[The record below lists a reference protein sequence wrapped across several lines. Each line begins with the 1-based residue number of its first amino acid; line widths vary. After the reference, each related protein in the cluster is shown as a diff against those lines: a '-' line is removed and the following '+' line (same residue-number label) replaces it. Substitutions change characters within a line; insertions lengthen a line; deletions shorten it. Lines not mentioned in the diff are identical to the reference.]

1 VRSAW
6 DEAVKKG
13 ATGRP
18 KAALFMG
25 FCRLELGQ
33 PQYPNYNLNK
43 RHAGSSRAESFFNKS
58 LAPLRSARKAEQM
71 STAIGPKASDQNAT
85 PMSHT
90 STRSQSQPL
99 GLNARRVISK
109 RYSLKDAQ
117 GQPIE
122 EWGDIVRRVVG
133 HVSVAETDPR
143 QRDEFYSAMT
153 QIMLDREFIP
163 NTPCLVNAGKST
175 GQLAACFV
183 LKVPDSI
190 AGIMEHAKAA
200 ATIHQTGGGT
210 GMTYEF
216 LRPAGAMVSST
227 RGVASGPVS
236 FMNIVNQVTD
246 VVKQGGVRRG
256 ANMGMMRVTHP
267 DVLRFIHAKNDQH
280 SLTNFN
286 ISVNVTD
293 KFLEAVDNNEWF
305 QLEFDG
311 RHWTDPVYD
320 PVVDGNYS
328 VYRRPDG
335 STVTFRDKASYGSAD
350 LSDCMKEEPPRSGM
364 VYAPDIW
371 NRIIASAHKYAEPG
385 VAFIDEVNRHNHM
398 MKSMGPIYSCNP
410 CGEQFLH
417 FSNSCNLGS
426 IDLAKFYD
434 PINRVDWD
442 RLREVTHLSTRFL
455 DNVIDTC
462 TWPLPEIEETVK
474 RTRPVGL
481 GIMGFADL
489 CLSLKIT
496 YGSPQSI
503 DLMDEVMGFVRRE
516 AWVESLRLGAERG
529 VFPELEPNR
538 EAYDDFIYN
547 QIGISRDVPL
557 TPRNYEVTTIAPT
570 GTISLV
576 AETSSGVEPNFSWA
590 YVRQDTLG
598 TRTYV
603 NTLAAKALGIEVD
616 QTDQESI
623 NAAANYVVEHEAEL
637 PSYFISAM
645 AISAQQ
651 HVHVLAAAQRN
662 VDNSVSKTCNGA
674 VNDTVE
680 SVGEL
685 YRLAR
690 QLGCKAVSYYRDGSR
705 ENQVLTSMK
714 LEEKSELACNPEAM
728 AEVLDEPPA
737 SHADAAHVTAISNV
751 KDVTAIRIERPR
763 ELSGAT
769 WQIPFDGQNLYVTVN
784 HDGRM
789 IQEVFATGPISGGV
803 GLLASKMLRGGFDA
817 VEVAHSLNKVTGTH
831 SVWFNE
837 RLLTS
842 PEQAVAECIMLTNR
856 RIQGQPDS
864 ARAAGKA
871 QGTVTLGATGTI
883 MSNMIGTC
891 PECHGQ
897 LEHASG
903 CDSCRDCGYSKC
915 K

>member
-1 VRSAW
+1 
-6 DEAVKKG
+6 
-13 ATGRP
+13 
-18 KAALFMG
+18 
-25 FCRLELGQ
+25 
-33 PQYPNYNLNK
+33 
-43 RHAGSSRAESFFNKS
+43 
-58 LAPLRSARKAEQM
+58 M
-71 STAIGPKASDQNAT
+71 STVIDPNTPDQNLASAAAA
-85 PMSHT
+85 PAKQ
-90 STRSQSQPL
+90 RQSQPL
-99 GLNARRVISK
+99 GLNARRVVSK

-117 GQPIE
+117 GEPIE
-122 EWGDIVRRVVG
+122 EWPDIVRRVVG
-133 HVSVAETDPR
+133 HVSVAETDPQ

-153 QIMLDREFIP
+153 RIMLDREFVP

-183 LKVPDSI
+183 LEVPDSI
-190 AGIMEHAKAA
+190 SGIMDHAKAA

-216 LRPAGAMVSST
+216 LRPAGAMVSTT

-305 QLEFDG
+305 QLEFG
-311 RHWTDPVYD
+311 GKHWTDPIFD
-320 PVVDGNYS
+320 PVVGGNYA

-335 STVTFRDKASYGSAD
+335 STVTFRDKATYEASD
-350 LSDCMKEEPPRSGM
+350 LSNCVKEEPPRPGM
-364 VYAPDIW
+364 IYAPDIW
-371 NRIIASAHKYAEPG
+371 NRIVASAHKYAEPG

-398 MKSMGPIYSCNP
+398 MESMGPIYSCNP

-434 PINRVDWD
+434 PENRVDWE
-442 RLREVTHLSTRFL
+442 RLRAATHLSTRFL

-462 TWPLPEIEETVK
+462 TWPLPEIEDTVK

-489 CLSLKIT
+489 CLSLKVT

-516 AWVESLRLGAERG
+516 AWMESLRLGAERG

-538 EAYDDFIYN
+538 EAYADFIYN
-547 QIGISRDVPL
+547 QLGVSRDIPL

-603 NTLAAKALGIEVD
+603 HSLAARALGIEVD

-623 NAAANYVVEHEAEL
+623 NAAAAHVVEQEHEL
-637 PSYFISAM
+637 PAYFISAM

-680 SVGEL
+680 SVDEL

-714 LEEKSELACNPEAM
+714 QEDKSELACNPEAM

-737 SHADAAHVTAISNV
+737 SHADAAHVTPVSVA
-751 KDVTAIRIERPR
+751 KEREATAVRVERPR
-763 ELSGAT
+763 ELRGAT

-784 HDGRM
+784 HDDSM

-817 VEVAHSLNKVTGTH
+817 AEVAHSLNKVTGTH

-856 RIQGQPDS
+856 RLKGQPDS

-871 QGTVTLGATGTI
+871 QANLTLTTPSSM
-883 MSNMIGTC
+883 MSNMIGVC

>member
-1 VRSAW
+1 
-6 DEAVKKG
+6 
-13 ATGRP
+13 
-18 KAALFMG
+18 
-25 FCRLELGQ
+25 
-33 PQYPNYNLNK
+33 
-43 RHAGSSRAESFFNKS
+43 
-58 LAPLRSARKAEQM
+58 M
-71 STAIGPKASDQNAT
+71 STVIDPN
-85 PMSHT
+85 T
-90 STRSQSQPL
+90 STQSTSLPATETTATTTPARSQRPPL
-99 GLNARRVISK
+99 GLNAQRVISK
-109 RYSLKDAQ
+109 RYSMKDTQ

-122 EWGDIVRRVVG
+122 EWSDIVRRVVA
-133 HVSVAETDPR
+133 HVSVAEKDA
-143 QRDEFYSAMT
+143 QARDQFFSAMSEV
-153 QIMLDREFIP
+153 MLNREFIP
-163 NTPCLVNAGKST
+163 NTPCLVNAGKQN

-190 AGIMEHAKAA
+190 SGIMDHAKAA

-293 KFLEAVDNNEWF
+293 SFLEAVENHEWF

-311 RHWTDPVYD
+311 KPWTDPIYD
-320 PVVDGNYS
+320 PVADDDYA
-328 VYRRPDG
+328 VYRRADG
-335 STVTFRDKASYGSAD
+335 TTLTFRDRAAFETTD
-350 LSDCMKEEPPRSGM
+350 FSDSTKEEPPRPGM
-364 VYAPDIW
+364 VYAPDVW
-371 NRIIASAHKYAEPG
+371 NRIVASAHKYAEPG
-385 VAFIDEVNRHNHM
+385 VAFIDQVNRHNHM

-434 PINRVDWD
+434 PVNRLDWD

-462 TWPLPEIEETVK
+462 AWPLPEIEDTVK

-489 CLSLKIT
+489 CLQLKVT
-496 YGSPQSI
+496 YGSPASI

-529 VFPELEPNR
+529 AFPELEPNR
-538 EAYDDFIYN
+538 EAYANFIYN
-547 QIGISRDVPL
+547 EIGIPKDVEL

-603 NTLAAKALGIEVD
+603 HTLAAQALGIDVD
-616 QTDQESI
+616 QTDADSI
-623 NAAANYVVEHEAEL
+623 NAAAAYVVEHEKEL
-637 PSYFISAM
+637 PPYFISAM
-645 AISAQQ
+645 SIGAQQ

-674 VNDTVE
+674 YDDTVE
-680 SVGEL
+680 AVDAL

-705 ENQVLTSMK
+705 EGQVLTSMK
-714 LEEKSELACNPEAM
+714 QEEKGETACNPEVN

-737 SHADAAHVTAISNV
+737 SHADAAHVTT
-751 KDVTAIRIERPR
+751 VTPKEANAARETSAVRIERPR
-763 ELSGAT
+763 ELRGAT

-817 VEVAHSLNKVTGTH
+817 SEVSHSLNKVTGTH

-842 PEQAVAECIMLTNR
+842 PEQAVAECIMLTSR
-856 RIQGQPDS
+856 RLTGQPDS

-871 QGTVTLGATGTI
+871 LASIAPEATSGL
-883 MSNMIGTC
+883 MSNMISTC

-903 CDSCRDCGYSKC
+903 CDFCRDCGYSKC

>member
-1 VRSAW
+1 
-6 DEAVKKG
+6 
-13 ATGRP
+13 
-18 KAALFMG
+18 
-25 FCRLELGQ
+25 
-33 PQYPNYNLNK
+33 
-43 RHAGSSRAESFFNKS
+43 
-58 LAPLRSARKAEQM
+58 M
-71 STAIGPKASDQNAT
+71 STAIDPKAANTVETAPPTASDTEIKTT
-85 PMSHT
+85 PPI
-90 STRSQSQPL
+90 QPL
-99 GLNARRVISK
+99 GLNAGRVISK

-122 EWGDIVRRVVG
+122 EWPDIVRRVVG
-133 HVSVAETDPR
+133 HVSRGEADGAE
-143 QRDEFYSAMT
+143 RDEFYAAMSE
-153 QIMLDREFIP
+153 IMLNRDFVP
-163 NTPCLVNAGKST
+163 NTPCLVNAGRPN

-183 LKVPDSI
+183 LEVPDSI

-210 GMTYEF
+210 GMTYEL

-256 ANMGMMRVTHP
+256 ANMGMLRVTHP

-293 KFLEAVDNNEWF
+293 KFMDAVENHEWF

-311 RHWTDPVYD
+311 KPWTDPVYD
-320 PVVDGNYS
+320 PVVDGDYAI
-328 VYRRPDG
+328 YRRADG
-335 STVTFRDKASYGSAD
+335 STETLRDKASFQSAD
-350 LSDCMKEEPPRSGM
+350 LDVCTKEQPPRPGM

-385 VAFIDEVNRHNHM
+385 VAFIDQVNRHNHL

-426 IDLAKFYD
+426 VDLNKFYVKVGDGSD
-434 PINRVDWD
+434 PIKCIDWD
-442 RLREVTHLSTRFL
+442 RLRDVTHLSTRFL

-462 TWPLPEIEETVK
+462 AWPLPEIDGVVK

-489 CLSLKIT
+489 CLNLKVA
-496 YGSPQSI
+496 YGSPASI

-516 AWVESLRLGAERG
+516 AWVESLRLGSERG
-529 VFPELEPNR
+529 TFPELEPNQ
-538 EAYDDFIYN
+538 EAYADFIYN

-576 AETSSGVEPNFSWA
+576 AETSSGIEPNFSWA
-590 YVRQDTLG
+590 YVRKDTLG

-603 NTLAAKALGIEVD
+603 HTLAAQALGLKVD

-623 NAAANYVVEHEAEL
+623 DSAASYVVEHEAEL
-637 PSYFISAM
+637 PSYFITAM
-645 AISAQQ
+645 SISAQQ

-674 VNDTVE
+674 VDDTLE
-680 SVGEL
+680 SVDEL

-705 ENQVLTSMK
+705 EGQVLTSMK
-714 LEEKSELACNPEAM
+714 QEPKGEVACNPEAT
-728 AEVLDEPPA
+728 AEEIDEPPA
-737 SHADAAHVTAISNV
+737 SQAETLSAAAPATTRENV
-751 KDVTAIRIERPR
+751 PSAARVERPR
-763 ELSGAT
+763 ELRGAT

-784 HDGRM
+784 HNGQSV
-789 IQEVFATGPISGGV
+789 QEVFATGPISGGV
-803 GLLASKMLRGGFDA
+803 GLLASKMLRGGFDEA
-817 VEVAHSLNKVTGTH
+817 EVAHSLNKVTGTH
-831 SVWFNE
+831 AVWFNE

-842 PEQAVAECIMLTNR
+842 PEQAVAECIMLTSR
-856 RIQGQPDS
+856 RLEGQPDS
-864 ARAAGKA
+864 ARAAGKTQA
-871 QGTVTLGATGTI
+871 ASGGGG
-883 MSNMIGTC
+883 MSNMLGSC
-891 PECHGQ
+891 PECRGQ

-903 CDSCRDCGYSKC
+903 CDFCRDCGFSKC

>member
-1 VRSAW
+1 
-6 DEAVKKG
+6 
-13 ATGRP
+13 
-18 KAALFMG
+18 
-25 FCRLELGQ
+25 
-33 PQYPNYNLNK
+33 
-43 RHAGSSRAESFFNKS
+43 
-58 LAPLRSARKAEQM
+58 M
-71 STAIGPKASDQNAT
+71 STVIDPNTSDQNLASTAT
-85 PMSHT
+85 APAKQRQCH
-90 STRSQSQPL
+90 PL
-99 GLNARRVISK
+99 GLNAGRVVSK

-122 EWGDIVRRVVG
+122 EWPDIVRRVVG
-133 HVSVAETDPR
+133 HVSVAETDPQ

-153 QIMLDREFIP
+153 RIMLDREFIP

-190 AGIMEHAKAA
+190 SGIMEHAKAA

-216 LRPAGAMVSST
+216 LRPAGAMVSTT

-293 KFLEAVDNNEWF
+293 KFLEAVENNDWF

-311 RHWTDPVYD
+311 EHWTDPIYD
-320 PVVDGNYS
+320 PVVGGDYS

-335 STVTFRDKASYGSAD
+335 STVTFRDKATYEAAD
-350 LSDCMKEEPPRSGM
+350 LSNCVREEPPRAGM

-371 NRIIASAHKYAEPG
+371 NRIVASAHKYAEPG

-434 PINRVDWD
+434 PENRVDWD
-442 RLREVTHLSTRFL
+442 RLREATHLSTRFL

-462 TWPLPEIEETVK
+462 TWPLPEIDDTVK

-489 CLSLKIT
+489 CLSLKVT
-496 YGSPQSI
+496 YGSPQSN

-516 AWVESLRLGAERG
+516 AWMESLRLGAERG

-538 EAYDDFIYN
+538 EAYADFIYN
-547 QIGISRDVPL
+547 QLGISQDIPL

-603 NTLAAKALGIEVD
+603 HTLAARVLGIEVD

-623 NAAANYVVEHEAEL
+623 NAAAAYVTEHEHEL

-645 AISAQQ
+645 SISAQQ

-680 SVGEL
+680 SVDEL

-714 LEEKSELACNPEAM
+714 QEDKSELACNPEAM
-728 AEVLDEPPA
+728 AEILDEPPA
-737 SHADAAHVTAISNV
+737 SHADAAHIAPISAAKETGV
-751 KDVTAIRIERPR
+751 KAVRIERPR
-763 ELSGAT
+763 ELRGAT

-784 HDGRM
+784 HDDSM

-817 VEVAHSLNKVTGTH
+817 AEVAHSLNKVTGTH

-842 PEQAVAECIMLTNR
+842 PEQAVAECIMLINR
-856 RIQGQPDS
+856 RLQGQPDS

-871 QGTVTLGATGTI
+871 QAASLGASGSM
-883 MSNMIGTC
+883 MSSMIGTC

-903 CDSCRDCGYSKC
+903 CDFCRDCGYSKC

>member
-1 VRSAW
+1 
-6 DEAVKKG
+6 
-13 ATGRP
+13 
-18 KAALFMG
+18 
-25 FCRLELGQ
+25 
-33 PQYPNYNLNK
+33 
-43 RHAGSSRAESFFNKS
+43 
-58 LAPLRSARKAEQM
+58 M
-71 STAIGPKASDQNAT
+71 STVIDPNTPDQNLTSAAT
-85 PMSHT
+85 AP
-90 STRSQSQPL
+90 TRERQSQPP
-99 GLNARRVISK
+99 GLNAGRVVSK
-109 RYSLKDAQ
+109 RYSLKDAK

-122 EWGDIVRRVVG
+122 EWPDIVRRVVG
-133 HVSVAETDPR
+133 HVSVAETDSQ

-153 QIMLDREFIP
+153 RIMLDREFIP

-190 AGIMEHAKAA
+190 SGIMEHAKAA

-216 LRPAGAMVSST
+216 LRPAGAMVSTT

-293 KFLEAVDNNEWF
+293 KFLDAVEKNEWF
-305 QLEFDG
+305 QLEFGDVA
-311 RHWTDPVYD
+311 WTDPIYD
-320 PVVDGNYS
+320 PVVGGNYS

-335 STVTFRDKASYGSAD
+335 STVTFRDKATYEAAD
-350 LSDCMKEEPPRSGM
+350 LSNCIREEPPRPGM
-364 VYAPDIW
+364 IYAPDIW
-371 NRIIASAHKYAEPG
+371 NRIVASAHKYAEPG

-434 PINRVDWD
+434 PVNRVDWD
-442 RLREVTHLSTRFL
+442 RLREATHLSTRFL

-462 TWPLPEIEETVK
+462 TWPLPEIDETVK

-489 CLSLKIT
+489 CLSLKVT

-516 AWVESLRLGAERG
+516 AWMESLRLGAERG

-538 EAYDDFIYN
+538 EAYADFIYN
-547 QIGISRDVPL
+547 QLGIPGDIPL

-603 NTLAAKALGIEVD
+603 HTLAARVLGIEVD
-616 QTDQESI
+616 QTDQDSI
-623 NAAANYVVEHEAEL
+623 NAAATYVTEHEHEL

-645 AISAQQ
+645 SISAQQ

-680 SVGEL
+680 SVDEL

-714 LEEKSELACNPEAM
+714 QEAKGELACNPEAM

-737 SHADAAHVTAISNV
+737 SHSDAAHIVPISAAREKEATAAV
-751 KDVTAIRIERPR
+751 RVERPR
-763 ELSGAT
+763 ELRGAT

-784 HDGRM
+784 HDDSM

-817 VEVAHSLNKVTGTH
+817 AEVAHSLNKVTGTH

-856 RIQGQPDS
+856 RLQGQPDS

-871 QGTVTLGATGTI
+871 QASLPVEMSGSM
-883 MSNMIGTC
+883 MSNMIGVC